1 MRVHD
6 RPCASEEDKDAR
18 CHGYLSCTTTLF
30 PGYGIE
36 GDLHM
41 LARSWVFV
49 ADIVASSERVVD
61 LQTFSRMVRSH
72 VLLCGGW

>member
-1 MRVHD
+1 MRVHG

-18 CHGYLSCTTTLF
+18 CHGYLSCTPSLF

-41 LARSWVFV
+41 LARSWAFV
-49 ADIVASSERVVD
+49 ADIVACPERVVD
-61 LQTFSRMVRSH
+61 LQTFSRMVH
-72 VLLCGGW
+72 FLVLLCGWW